1 MAEGTKKIIG
11 TILILLFLG
20 GGLWFL
26 SGQLKRKDEEQ
37 PEEGGEQRSGDNK
50 IEAKPVMGFRDY
62 GVKAASDEQLLADLA
77 IFKEKLYNLKSGLSD
92 QIRLGIIKPGSAGE
106 KDAKRNLYTYGA
118 TIANITTEALKRG
131 LMVLP
136 SQYDNYI
143 KDYVVQG
150 STATID
156 TSKPIF

>member
-37 PEEGGEQRSGDNK
+37 PEEGGEQRSGAKANK
-50 IEAKPVMGFRDY
+50 IEAKPVMGFQDY
-62 GVKAASDEQLLADLA
+62 GVRAASDEQLLADLA
-77 IFKEKLYNLKSGLSD
+77 IFKQKLYSLKSGLSD

-106 KDAKRNLYTYGA
+106 KAAKRNLYTYGA

-143 KDYVVQG
+143 KDYVVHAG
-150 STATID
+150 
-156 TSKPIF
+156 FNRHN